1 MDEKLTRNRLIRIW
15 WAWQWRTVVATFIG
29 SLVLITVFAFFAGFF
44 GMDKGLITAIGNLIY
59 MGVGIFASIYFLGFV
74 LKKDYGDFRLS
85 IEDKIYCRPV
95 ETEKRPEEEERLQTE
110 DRIV

>member
-1 MDEKLTRNRLIRIW
+1 
-15 WAWQWRTVVATFIG
+15 
-29 SLVLITVFAFFAGFF
+29 
-44 GMDKGLITAIGNLIY
+44 

-85 IEDKIYCRPV
+85 IEEKIYCRPG